1 MKDSAPAPRPID
13 SLSYNEALDELEE
26 ILRLMQSDR
35 CDIDSLAAY
44 TSRAT
49 ELLAACR
56 SRLTATEKE
65 LAEILK
71 PLQQAQ
77 S

>member
-1 MKDSAPAPRPID
+1 MSAENLSQVPAAE
-13 SLSYNEALDELEE
+13 LSYARAIEELEG

-44 TSRAT
+44 TTRAT

-56 SRLTATEKE
+56 TRLTATEKE
-65 LAEILK
+65 LADILR
-71 PLQQAQ
+71 PLQEQA
-77 S
+77 

>member
-1 MKDSAPAPRPID
+1 METPTPRPV
-13 SLSYNEALDELEE
+13 STLSYGEALAELES
-26 ILRLMQSDR
+26 ILSMMQSDR
-35 CDIDSLAAY
+35 CDIDSLAAN
-44 TSRAT
+44 TARAT

-65 LAEILK
+65 LQAILD
-71 PLQQAQ
+71 PLRQQ